1 MGAAT
6 SPHGINR
13 VPDRT
18 PEDDAE
24 QRRRVSGPEGA
35 ALLARARRGDE
46 SAFRQLYRSHVD
58 RTFGLAYRI
67 TGDEELARDATQEA
81 FVRAFGRLDEFRGDA
96 AFSTW
101 LHRITV
107 RSALNLVRDRARH
120 RNGRVALDEEA
131 LPEEIPGASSL
142 RRPAFELRDRIRE
155 AVDAL
160 PEHYR
165 VVLLMHD
172 VEGFTHRE
180 IAERLEVREGTS
192 KARLSRARA
201 RLRSVLDEEL
211 LEYVP

>member
-1 MGAAT
+1 M
-6 SPHGINR
+6 
-13 VPDRT
+13 
-18 PEDDAE
+18 
-24 QRRRVSGPEGA
+24 SGPEGA

-81 FVRAFGRLDEFRGDA
+81 FVRAFGCLDDFRGDA

-120 RNGRVALDEEA
+120 RNGRVPLDEEA
-131 LPEEIPGASSL
+131 LPEGIPGAPSL

-165 VVLLMHD
+165 VVLVMHD